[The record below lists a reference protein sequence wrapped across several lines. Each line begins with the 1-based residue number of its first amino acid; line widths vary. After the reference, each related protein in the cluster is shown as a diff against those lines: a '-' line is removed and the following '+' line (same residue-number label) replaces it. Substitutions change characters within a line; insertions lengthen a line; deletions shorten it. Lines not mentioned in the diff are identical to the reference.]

1 MLLYLKEFIVSDLT
15 LSEELIEN
23 FKVVPDIDHIW

>member
-15 LSEELIEN
+15 LSEELIGN
-23 FKVVPDIDHIW
+23 FKVVPDIDHI